1 MYGIFETIIE
11 FLLEIILSPW
21 GASVFGSA
29 LGIVGVGFVSLK
41 SSDRTIR
48 KILNWS
54 FKKDFSQSISK
65 LLFNVYTRS
74 SAKLNEEEEAKLVA
88 DFELC
93 RELIK
98 LENAVYDQLK
108 SDLEH
113 FHTLVINKI
122 KDDKKGV
129 SKSELM
135 ARIIKKLRE
144 SPNT

>member
-1 MYGIFETIIE
+1 M
-11 FLLEIILSPW
+11 
-21 GASVFGSA
+21 
-29 LGIVGVGFVSLK
+29 
-41 SSDRTIR
+41 
-48 KILNWS
+48 
-54 FKKDFSQSISK
+54 
-65 LLFNVYTRS
+65 
-74 SAKLNEEEEAKLVA
+74 A

-98 LENAVYDQLK
+98 LENAVYNQLE

-122 KDDKKGV
+122 KDGEKGV

-135 ARIIKKLRE
+135 ARIIKKLGE

>member
-1 MYGIFETIIE
+1 MEIS
-11 FLLEIILSPW
+11 LEIIRSPLV
-21 GASVFGSA
+21 ASAFGSA
-29 LGIVGVGFVSLK
+29 LGMIGVGYLSLRF
-41 SSDRTIR
+41 SNRTIR
-48 KILNWS
+48 TILNWN
-54 FKKDFSQSISK
+54 FKKDFSQSTSK

-74 SAKLNEEEEAKLVA
+74 STKLSEEEEAKLVA

-135 ARIIKKLRE
+135 ARIIKKLGE

>member
-11 FLLEIILSPW
+11 LSLEFIFSPL

-29 LGIVGVGFVSLK
+29 IGMVGVGYLSLK
-41 SSDRTIR
+41 FSNRTIR

-54 FKKDFSQSISK
+54 FKKDFSQSTAK

-74 SAKLNEEEEAKLVA
+74 SAKLNEEEEAKLMA

-98 LENAVYDQLK
+98 LENAVYNQLE

-122 KDDKKGV
+122 KDGEKGV

-135 ARIIKKLRE
+135 ARIIKKLGE